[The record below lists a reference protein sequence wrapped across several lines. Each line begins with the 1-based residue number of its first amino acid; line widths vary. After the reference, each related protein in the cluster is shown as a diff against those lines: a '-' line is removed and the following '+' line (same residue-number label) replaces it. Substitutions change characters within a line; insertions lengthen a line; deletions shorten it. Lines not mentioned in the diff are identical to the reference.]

1 MILLAKNKR
10 FIERQMIFSFLLTD
24 LQPFRS
30 GRFHILSILYYKFP
44 QSMTT
49 SSIPLKRR
57 KKNKP
62 FKGQKGRIRKQR
74 KISAETFR
82 RMSCRYYSII
92 FADHLELKN
101 GLADRK
107 IKMRKEKMKI
117 RYTSRDNYS
126 TCKPYS

>member
-30 GRFHILSILYYKFP
+30 GRFHILSILYEMFP

-57 KKNKP
+57 KKKINRS
-62 FKGQKGRIRKQR
+62 KGKREESESKGKYQLRHFYECHVDI
-74 KISAETFR
+74 TV
-82 RMSCRYYSII
+82 
-92 FADHLELKN
+92 
-101 GLADRK
+101 
-107 IKMRKEKMKI
+107 
-117 RYTSRDNYS
+117 
-126 TCKPYS
+126 